1 MGAVG
6 CGTMGKLSP
15 IALAASL
22 HAVPQTA
29 PATSIID
36 EVLGSWG
43 GHRSRRY
50 FNFYLFCGHFLQH
63 ESQCIGDQ
71 WQFVYALALN
81 KNNCLNKVLSSLTSL
96 W

>member
-22 HAVPQTA
+22 HAVRQTA

-36 EVLGSWG
+36 EALGSFG
-43 GHRSRRY
+43 GGGTSLEDISK
-50 FNFYLFCGHFLQH
+50 FIEFFFFLQ
-63 ESQCIGDQ
+63 
-71 WQFVYALALN
+71 WTFPP
-81 KNNCLNKVLSSLTSL
+81 T
-96 W
+96 